1 MDAITA
7 AVRRHQLVAF
17 FALAYAFA
25 WSLSLLTSVSLAF
38 GFLALFGP
46 AAAALIVVALVDGRA
61 GVRDL
66 GLRMT
71 LWRVGVHW
79 YVIALGLPALLSLGV
94 VGLSIALGAPA
105 EMTFHGLTP
114 LTLTLFILV
123 IGEEIG
129 WRGFALPRLQ
139 SRFGARWA
147 SLILGLLWAGW
158 HLPNQFIPGLEAYG
172 YGFPAF
178 TAYVVAMTVLF
189 TWLANHTRGSVL
201 LAWLFH
207 GAINTL
213 IFTNPTTDL
222 VQRWWLSAAVY
233 GAAALLV
240 VLATGPGLASRRPTP
255 SPTRAEPAVGAER
268 IS

>member
-1 MDAITA
+1 MIG
-7 AVRRHQLVAF
+7 RHQLVAF

-46 AAAALIVVALVDGRA
+46 AAAALIVAALAEGRA

-66 GLRMT
+66 LGRLAI
-71 LWRVGVHW
+71 WRVGPGW
-79 YVIALGLPALLSLGV
+79 YAVALGLPALLSLLV
-94 VGLSIALGAPA
+94 VGLGIALGAPA
-105 EMTFHGLTP
+105 EIRFSDLSP
-114 LTLTLFILV
+114 LTLTLFLLV
-123 IGEEIG
+123 VGEELG

-139 SRFGARWA
+139 ARFGALGA
-147 SLILGLLWAGW
+147 SLVLGLLWAAW
-158 HLPNQFIPGLEAYG
+158 HLPNQLIPGLEVYG

-178 TAYVVAMTVLF
+178 AAYVVAMTVLF
-189 TWLANHTRGSVL
+189 TWLAVHTRGSVL

-213 IFTNPTTDL
+213 IFVDPAVGL

-233 GAAALLV
+233 GAATLLV
-240 VLATGPGLASRRPTP
+240 VLVAGPGLAGRRPAP
-255 SPTRAEPAVGAER
+255 PAAAPAVGVDDG
-268 IS
+268 S

>member
-7 AVRRHQLVAF
+7 AVRRHPLIAF

-25 WSLSLLTSVSLAF
+25 WSLSWLTSVSLAF

-46 AAAALIVVALVDGRA
+46 AVAALIVAALADGRA
-61 GVRDL
+61 GVGDL
-66 GLRMT
+66 FRRLAI
-71 LWRVGVHW
+71 WRVAPGW
-79 YVIALGLPALLSLGV
+79 YAVALGLPALLSLLV
-94 VGLSIALGAPA
+94 VGLGILLGAPA
-105 EMTFHGLTP
+105 QVRFSDLSP
-114 LTLTLFILV
+114 LTLTLFVLV
-123 IGEEIG
+123 IGEELG

-139 SRFGARWA
+139 ARFGALGA
-147 SLILGLLWAGW
+147 SLLLGLLWAAW
-158 HLPNQFIPGLEAYG
+158 HLPNQFIPGLEVYG

-189 TWLANHTRGSVL
+189 TWLANHTRESVL

-213 IFTNPTTDL
+213 IFINPTTDL

-233 GAAALLV
+233 GAAGLII
-240 VLATGPGLASRRPTP
+240 VLATGPGLVRRRPPP
-255 SPTRAEPAVGAER
+255 SSTLAEPTVGAER
-268 IS
+268 GS